1 MAVLTY
7 LKRSAAAALSLLLL
21 LPSAAQARDVVGTWV
36 TDDGKGAVE
45 IERCGDKRCGRLVW
59 LKSPLDE
66 AGRPLRDGNNP
77 DPAARKQPI
86 CGLQVIKDVAPQADG
101 TWDGGSV
108 YDPEEGAAY
117 SVMLTAKDED
127 KLEVTGYLGIKALG
141 ESMIWTRAPAEL
153 KRCQPEPGTAPKA
166 K

>member
-1 MAVLTY
+1 M
-7 LKRSAAAALSLLLL
+7 ALSMLLLI
-21 LPSAAQARDVVGTWV
+21 PSAAQAKDVVGIWI
-36 TDDGKGAVE
+36 TDEGKGAVE
-45 IERCGDKRCGRLVW
+45 IERCGDNRCGRLVW
-59 LKSPLDE
+59 LKDPLDE

-86 CGLQVIKDVAPQADG
+86 CGLEVIKDVAPQTDG

-108 YDPEEGAAY
+108 YDPEEGKAY
-117 SVMLTAKDED
+117 SVMLKAESDD
-127 KLEVTGYLGIKALG
+127 RLEVTGYMGTKWLS

-153 KRCQPEPGTAPKA
+153 KKCQPDTAPKV